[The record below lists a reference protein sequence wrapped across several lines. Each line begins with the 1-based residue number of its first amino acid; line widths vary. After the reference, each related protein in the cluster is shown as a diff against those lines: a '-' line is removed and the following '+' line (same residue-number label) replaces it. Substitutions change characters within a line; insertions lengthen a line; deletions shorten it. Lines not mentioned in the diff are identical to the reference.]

1 MGYGILYP
9 PVLRTCY
16 YACIILRIFNYQ
28 SEKIG
33 ILSFELTRINSTLG
47 MRTLLLFPM
56 LLLGLGG
63 FAQTVVS
70 GTVSDTNG
78 DPIPGVNV
86 IIEGKA
92 IGTSTDFD
100 GNFVLETSETP
111 PFRLK
116 FTSVGFTE
124 TTVGVTSNNQT
135 LAITLSEAQTFLE
148 EVVISASRTPERIF
162 ESPVSVERFGLK
174 EIRNTS
180 AASFYEGLQ
189 NLKGVDINTN
199 SLTFNSIN
207 TRGFATFANT
217 RFMQLVD
224 GMDNTAPGLNFV
236 LGNLVGMSE
245 LEVQSVEILPGASS
259 ALYGAGAFNGILFMT
274 SKNPFDYQGIS
285 AYFKTGFTAQDA
297 AGNNEYYDFGI
308 RAAHAFSD
316 KVAIKANFSFLQGED
331 WHANSEI
338 DLARPGATR
347 VDPAYDGLNVYG
359 DEVSVLLNFDAAAG
373 LPSGTVGSAQVSRTG
388 YAEADMLNYNA
399 QSVKTDFS
407 VYYRPFADDFEIIYN
422 GRVGRGNTI
431 YQGANR
437 YAIRDFILQQHKV
450 EIRND
455 NFFVRGYITSE
466 NSGNSYDTRFAAINI
481 NRRWKSDEDWFGD
494 YARTYIG
501 ARLGVGTGVQLPEDQ
516 AHALARQV
524 ADTGRFVPGT
534 PEFQRAFNEVI
545 TDGDFNTGAK
555 FIDNTKFRHVDA
567 NYNFAHLTSD
577 FADIMIGGSFREYV
591 LNSNGTI
598 FTDIDG
604 PITYNE
610 YGAYLQVQKK
620 FLDERLKFVGSVRYD
635 KNEFFDGFFSPRASL
650 LATLGE
656 NRNHNIRFSV
666 QKGFRNPTTQDLF
679 IGLNTGR
686 ATLVGSAP
694 DNLDRDIRNFDLSQ
708 AGQTLTGSP
717 TATVVGRAAYDNA
730 FSLASVQAGAPQAPS
745 NPNANSEFDTPLVQP
760 EEITAFEVGY
770 RAQLGRVAIDL
781 SGYYNQYDNFI
792 SQTTVLVP
800 FYGEVG
806 DNSLSLLALQN
817 GDFFPYQ
824 PYTNALAEIKSYG
837 VTAGFE
843 AKVFGNFDL
852 GANYTYMEQDFD
864 QAAFPDFR
872 TNFNSPNHKVKASFG
887 NTELFKNFGFN
898 INYRWSDTYFWQ
910 ATFADGQIDSYS
922 VLDAQVNYSVPSIK
936 SVFKVGGSNILGQ
949 EYFSAIGA
957 GAVGSIF
964 YASWTINP

>member
-1 MGYGILYP
+1 
-9 PVLRTCY
+9 
-16 YACIILRIFNYQ
+16 
-28 SEKIG
+28 
-33 ILSFELTRINSTLG
+33 
-47 MRTLLLFPM
+47 MRTLLLIPM

-70 GTVSDTNG
+70 GTVSDANG
-78 DPIPGVNV
+78 EPIPGVNV
-86 IIEGKA
+86 IIAGKA

-111 PFRLK
+111 PFQLR

-124 TTVGVTSNNQT
+124 TTAEVTSNNQT
-135 LAITLSEAQTFLE
+135 LNITLSEAQTFLE

-274 SKNPFDYQGIS
+274 SKSPFDYQGIS

-297 AGNNEYYDFGI
+297 AGNNQYYDFGI

-316 KVAIKANFSFLQGED
+316 KIAIKANFSFLQGED
-331 WHANSEI
+331 WHANSEV
-338 DLARPGATR
+338 DLLNPGRTR
-347 VDPAYDGLNVYG
+347 EHPAYDGLNVYG
-359 DEVSVLLNFDAAAG
+359 DEVSTLLNFDALAG

-388 YAEADMLNYNA
+388 YQEAELLNYNA

-437 YAIRDFILQQHKV
+437 YAIRDFTLQQHRI
-450 EIRND
+450 ELRNN
-455 NFFVRGYITSE
+455 NFFLRGYITSE
-466 NSGNSYDTRFAAINI
+466 SAGNSYDTRFAAINV
-481 NRRWKSDEDWFGD
+481 NRRWKSDLQWFTD
-494 YARTYIG
+494 YAQTYIG
-501 ARLGVGTGVQLPEDQ
+501 ARLGIGTGLQLDEET
-516 AHALARQV
+516 AHAAARAA
-524 ADTGRFVPGT
+524 ADQGRLIPGT
-534 PEFQRAFNEVI
+534 PAFQSAFNQVI
-545 TDGDFNTGAK
+545 NDGNLTTGAK

-567 NYNFAHLTSD
+567 NYNFSHLTSEI
-577 FADIMIGGSFREYV
+577 ADIQIGGSFREYV

-620 FLDERLKFVGSVRYD
+620 LLDDRLKFTGSVRYD
-635 KNEFFDGFFSPRASL
+635 KNEFFDGFFSPRLSL
-650 LATLGE
+650 LTTLGPK
-656 NRNHNIRFSV
+656 RNHNFRVSV
-666 QKGFRNPTTQDLF
+666 QQGFRNPTTQDLF
-679 IGLNTGR
+679 IGLNAGR
-686 ATLVGSAP
+686 AILVGSAP
-694 DNLDRDIRNFDLSQ
+694 DNLDRDVRQFPLS
-708 AGQTLTGSP
+708 ASGQTLTGQ
-717 TATVVGRAAYDNA
+717 TQATIVGRDAYENA
-730 FSLASVQAGAPQAPS
+730 YSLASVQGGAPQAV
-745 NPNANSEFDTPLVQP
+745 ETPLVQP
-760 EEITAFEVGY
+760 EEITAYEAGY
-770 RAQLGRVAIDL
+770 RAQIGRIAIDI
-781 SGYYNQYDNFI
+781 SGYYNKYKNFI
-792 SQTTVLVP
+792 SNTTVLVP
-800 FYGEVG
+800 FYGQAG
-806 DNSLSLLALQN
+806 DGGLSLLALQN
-817 GDFFPYQ
+817 GDFFAYQ
-824 PYTNALAEIKSYG
+824 NYTNALADIESYG
-837 VTAGFE
+837 VTAGVE
-843 AKVFGNFDL
+843 AKILGNFDI
-852 GANYTYMEQDFD
+852 GVNYTYMEQDFD

-922 VLDAQVNYSVPSIK
+922 VLDAQINYSVPSLK
-936 SVFKVGGSNILGQ
+936 SVFKVGGSNILGE
-949 EYFSAIGA
+949 EYFSAVGT